1 MPARG
6 NTKPPQIVVT
16 GGGSPVRKIPYG
28 MRLAIVPGTMEVPW
42 LSRRMRGR

>member
-28 MRLAIVPGTMEVPW
+28 MLLTIRPGAMDVP
-42 LSRRMRGR
+42 